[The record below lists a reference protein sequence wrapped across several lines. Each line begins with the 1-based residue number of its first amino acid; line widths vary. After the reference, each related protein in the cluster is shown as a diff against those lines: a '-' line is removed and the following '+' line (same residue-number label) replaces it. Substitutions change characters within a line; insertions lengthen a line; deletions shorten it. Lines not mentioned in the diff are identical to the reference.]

1 MDLEPQIL
9 EFLKERGPV
18 TVKCISKRL
27 GLPRNLVR
35 GALWHSKHAKR
46 TDRAPSCRRKRPVWS
61 FSEARERPDIHK
73 VSHLVL
79 HTALEEHEDE
89 DH

>member
-1 MDLEPQIL
+1 MDLEPRIL

-27 GLPRNLVR
+27 GIPRNLVR
-35 GALWHSKHAKR
+35 GALWHSKH
-46 TDRAPSCRRKRPVWS
+46 TRRKKPIWS
-61 FSEARERPDIHK
+61 WSPHEVA
-73 VSHLVL
+73 HLVL
-79 HTALEEHEDE
+79 RPALKEHEDE

>member
-1 MDLEPQIL
+1 MDLEPRII

-27 GLPRNLVR
+27 GLTRNLVR
-35 GALWHSKHAKR
+35 GALWRSKHTHR
-46 TDRAPSCRRKRPVWS
+46 TDRAPSCRRKKPIWS
-61 FSEARERPDIHK
+61 FSETRE
-73 VSHLVL
+73 VAHLVL
-79 HTALEEHEDE
+79 RPTLEEHEDE

>member
-1 MDLEPQIL
+1 MAVGDLEPQIL

-46 TDRAPSCRRKRPVWS
+46 TDRAPSCRRKKPVWS
-61 FSEARERPDIHK
+61 WSPHK

-79 HTALEEHEDE
+79 CPTLEEHEDE